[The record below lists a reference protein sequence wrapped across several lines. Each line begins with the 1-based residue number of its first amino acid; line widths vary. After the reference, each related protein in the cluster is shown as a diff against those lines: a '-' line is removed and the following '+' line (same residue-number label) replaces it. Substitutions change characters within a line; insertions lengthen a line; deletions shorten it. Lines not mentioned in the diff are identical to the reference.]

1 MIHWLRTIDYCFWF
15 SFLTT
20 YLCKFSSKNFFLH
33 FLDNDD
39 RMSWKRRNLS
49 ALVFLINLIT
59 KVNFLL
65 LCHKSVWHHILLFI
79 WSLSHFRKLLNY
91 CYIKI

>member
-1 MIHWLRTIDYCFWF
+1 MIQCLRTIDYCFWF

-20 YLCKFSSKNFFLH
+20 YLCKFSSKKKIFFLH

-39 RMSWKRRNLS
+39 RMSSKRRNLS

-59 KVNFLL
+59 KVNL
-65 LCHKSVWHHILLFI
+65 I
-79 WSLSHFRKLLNY
+79 RKKKWN
-91 CYIKI
+91 